1 MNPTVSVCVP
11 TYNRASTL
19 SQTIRAVLEQTFSDW
34 ELIICDDASSD
45 GTEQVVRA
53 FGDSRIYYH
62 RNEKNL
68 GLYPNWNHCVEL
80 ASGKYIAIYH
90 DHDLYLPTILERS
103 VALLEKY
110 SMASFVHT
118 ALLLIDAANNPVGV
132 DIRPFPELMPGR
144 KMKRLLATSWAS
156 PIMAATAMVRREAY
170 EQVGPYHYQRYGLGC
185 DMDMWFRLCQIGDV
199 AYIRDP
205 QVFIRARTKGEKTAQ
220 FHWSE
225 VTRNLHM
232 HRDHLAQEFEMN
244 RLDYYLNRAQYVF
257 QRDKRL
263 LMYGIRAVL
272 LESPEVNHEGDAVIQ
287 SEASLYVKLL
297 LKMAKRSTFLR
308 SLLRYLA
315 LPSHRCKVSRLLNS
329 HSQEARDYLESND
342 YLSNYLSMLN
352 V

>member
-1 MNPTVSVCVP
+1 MNPAVSVCVP

-19 SQTIRAVLEQTFSDW
+19 SHTIEAMFEQTFSDW
-34 ELIICDDASSD
+34 ELIICDDASPD

-53 FGDSRIYYH
+53 FGDSRIHYY

-68 GLYPNWNHCVEL
+68 GLYPNWNHCIGL

-110 SMASFVHT
+110 PTASFVHT
-118 ALLLIDAANNPVGV
+118 ALLLIDAVNDPVGV
-132 DIRPFPELMPGR
+132 DIRPFPELMPGK

-170 EQVGPYHYQRYGLGC
+170 KQVGPYHYQQYGLGC
-185 DMDMWFRLCQIGDV
+185 DMDMWFRLCEIGDV

-232 HRDHLAQEFEMN
+232 HRDHLAREFEMN
-244 RLDYYLNRAQYVF
+244 RLDYGLNRAKYVL
-257 QRDKRL
+257 QRDKQL

-272 LESPEVNHEGDAVIQ
+272 LESPEVNDEGYAVIQ
-287 SEASLYVKLL
+287 SEASLCVRLL
-297 LKMAKRSTFLR
+297 LKMTRGNNLSK

-315 LPSHRCKVSRLLNS
+315 LPLHRHKVSRLLDK
-329 HSQEARDYLESND
+329 HSQEARDYLESNG
-342 YLSNYLSMLN
+342 YLSNFLSVLR